1 MINFSLNVDSI
12 GVICYTDWC
21 NILHHFRSS
30 MLNIRSK
37 ITQKLLAYFFLNE
50 ENKLYVNELV
60 RTLSVDR
67 GKLVKKL
74 KELEKQGLFQ
84 SEWQGNQK
92 YYFLNRQFPFFE
104 EYKKI
109 VGKTMGFEN
118 ELRQALKKIKGL
130 EEIYILGSYAQ
141 NTMDQLSD
149 IDLLVIGKQD
159 SLALYRVINKVQK
172 QFSREI
178 NVVEMS
184 SAEFEKKIQKKDLF
198 IKDVLD
204 KPHIKLLE
212 NAI

>member
-67 GKLVKKL
+67 GNLVKKL

-130 EEIYILGSYAQ
+130 EEIYIFGSYAQ

-159 SLALYRVINKVQK
+159 SLALYREINKVQK